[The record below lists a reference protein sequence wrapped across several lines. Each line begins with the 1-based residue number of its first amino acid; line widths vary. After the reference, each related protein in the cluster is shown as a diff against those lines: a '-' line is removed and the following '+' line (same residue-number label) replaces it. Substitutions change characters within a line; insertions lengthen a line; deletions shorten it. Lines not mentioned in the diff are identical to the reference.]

1 MRSIPIVETPFLPR
15 ATFCGN
21 VTLNCPWYGH
31 LQKRRLNVLMWR
43 VQCGD
48 CRRWIG
54 LGLHMWE
61 YQSVKKKRLQTR
73 IPVDCIPVAAIHLY
87 PNAGAPAHY
96 VTEAPASAE
105 QDSQELE

>member
-1 MRSIPIVETPFLPR
+1 MRSVPIVETRFLPR
-15 ATFCGN
+15 ATFCGML
-21 VTLNCPWYGH
+21 TLNCPWCGH
-31 LQKRRLNVLMWR
+31 LQKRRLNALMWR

-54 LGLHMWE
+54 LGLHLWE
-61 YQSVKKKRLQTR
+61 YQSIKKHRKQPR
-73 IPVDCIPVAAIHLY
+73 IPVDCIPVAPIHLY

-96 VTEAPASAE
+96 VTEAPMSAE